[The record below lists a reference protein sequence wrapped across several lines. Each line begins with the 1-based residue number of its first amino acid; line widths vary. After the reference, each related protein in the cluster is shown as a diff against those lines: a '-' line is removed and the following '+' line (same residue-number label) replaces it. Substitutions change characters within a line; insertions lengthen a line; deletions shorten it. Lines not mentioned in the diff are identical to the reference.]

1 MSPIPTLPTDN
12 LYKFCAVA
20 GGLAIM
26 VSALVAFQAWR
37 DVLGQEA
44 SLRSRAHEYELQKLD
59 VEMAESFSKPWWI
72 PDGGDTPEAA
82 AKKKEMLEEAKR
94 LKPSIEEERKRL
106 TTDWQKL
113 DLAKYD
119 FGIVGIAATVGAL
132 LGFLLGSY
140 GFWYW
145 RKLQLKQDQLLELE
159 LSDRRAS
166 ARSKHSRGT

>member
-1 MSPIPTLPTDN
+1 VSPIPSLPTDN

-20 GGLAIM
+20 GSLAIL

-37 DVLGQEA
+37 DVLGREA
-44 SLRSRAHEYELQKLD
+44 SLRSRAREYEFQKLGI
-59 VEMAESFSKPWWI
+59 EIAESFSKPWWI

-94 LKPSIEEERKRL
+94 LKPAIEEEGRRL
-106 TTDWQKL
+106 ATDWEKL

-119 FGIVGIAATVGAL
+119 FGIVGIATAVGAL
-132 LGFLLGSY
+132 FGFILTSY
-140 GFWYW
+140 GFYNW

-159 LSDRRAS
+159 LRQRRD
-166 ARSKHSRGT
+166 KDQ